1 MATGVTAPIALRRAQ
16 PVDLAAIMPIE
27 AASFHRPW
35 REETF
40 ASLLDRPN
48 TDVLVA
54 TLEETVVGYAV
65 LTALAGDAELAN
77 LAVDPG
83 HRRRGIASALLRGC
97 LGILRDRGE
106 RWVFLAV
113 RASNDGA
120 SRLYE
125 AFGFDEI
132 GRHADYYR
140 DPTEDAVVFGQE
152 VARADRGD

>member
-1 MATGVTAPIALRRAQ
+1 MTASIALRRAQ
-16 PVDLAAIMPIE
+16 PGDLAAIMSIE

-48 TDVLVA
+48 TDALVA
-54 TLEETVVGYAV
+54 TLEEAVVGYAV

-83 HRRRGIASALLRGC
+83 HRRQGIASALLRGC

-140 DPTEDAVVFGQE
+140 NPTEDAVVFGLE
-152 VARADRGD
+152 VARADRGDWH